1 MPANPD
7 NNIPFGDVQDIGE
20 SIRLPT
26 GLQVIIE
33 SYRFQ
38 CHGQITR
45 WQTYVAPS
53 GPLYQNGVYSIILQV
68 WRPTWDGCYMQE
80 AYDSYENII
89 LNSSEGDLVNRTV
102 NLSSTALS
110 VQPGD
115 VLGYYVETRGGRLE
129 EGILLERRENGA
141 GENVW
146 YHNGPLK
153 YSPLQCPFPA
163 WITRNFRAAPVFT
176 IDIGTAKNRTED
188 ISIEI

>member
-1 MPANPD
+1 
-7 NNIPFGDVQDIGE
+7 
-20 SIRLPT
+20 
-26 GLQVIIE
+26 
-33 SYRFQ
+33 
-38 CHGQITR
+38 
-45 WQTYVAPS
+45 
-53 GPLYQNGVYSIILQV
+53 
-68 WRPTWDGCYMQE
+68 MQE

-153 YSPLQCPFPA
+153 YSPLVQTAERLFFEGNIGLPTGSGFESLTLALLNNFILALYRSNIPHNH
-163 WITRNFRAAPVFT
+163 TRL
-176 IDIGTAKNRTED
+176 
-188 ISIEI
+188 